1 MPPKKSTKR
10 TMSDEHK
17 AALAEGRTE
26 GNAVRAYLE
35 ALEANKPKRGR
46 KRTEAT
52 VRKQLEAVNE
62 QLDDASPLA
71 KLQLIQK
78 QFDLE
83 AELESFGEETVD
95 MTELEEGF
103 IAAAAVAAAGGRRAE
118 SLRSASAGVAPRD
131 RDLRAA
137 ARPLRSRNLPR
148 VSAQF
153 RAR

>member
-1 MPPKKSTKR
+1 
-10 TMSDEHK
+10 MSDEHK

-26 GNAVRAYLE
+26 GNAVRVYLE

-62 QLDDASPLA
+62 QLDEASPLA

-95 MTELEEGF
+95 MTELEEDF
-103 IAAAAVAAAGGRRAE
+103 IAAAAGYSERKKIGYAA
-118 SLRSASAGVAPRD
+118 
-131 RDLRAA
+131 
-137 ARPLRSRNLPR
+137 
-148 VSAQF
+148 F
-153 RAR
+153 RAVGVRPDVLRQAGIPRSS

>member
-1 MPPKKSTKR
+1 MPPKKPTKR

-62 QLDDASPLA
+62 QLDDATPLA
-71 KLQLIQK
+71 KLQLVQK

-95 MTELEEGF
+95 MSELEEGF
-103 IAAAAVAAAGGRRAE
+103 IAAAAGYSERKKIGYAA
-118 SLRSASAGVAPRD
+118 
-131 RDLRAA
+131 
-137 ARPLRSRNLPR
+137 
-148 VSAQF
+148 F
-153 RAR
+153 RAVGVRPDILRQAGIPRSS